1 LLIIFILSLTP
12 YGPAMVRMVYLP
24 ALVAVAAL
32 SLSTAGRAAP
42 ATAAPRAQATVG
54 LVRPLTLQRWAD
66 LDFATLGVTT
76 GGTATI
82 NPFTGQMS
90 VTGGLMPLAGTP
102 SPARYAGAASK
113 RTVVIIRIPRDPVLI
128 TRVGG
133 TETLSVA
140 NFTLDGQDKKALA
153 EQESFTFAV
162 GATVTIPAGTV
173 EGLYTGEFDVTVQY
187 P

>member
-1 LLIIFILSLTP
+1 MVRAFPAPVLAGLSLLS
-12 YGPAMVRMVYLP
+12 LP
-24 ALVAVAAL
+24 AAAMAAPIVAA
-32 SLSTAGRAAP
+32 P
-42 ATAAPRAQATVG
+42 KAQASAG

-76 GGTATI
+76 GGTATVD
-82 NPFTGQMS
+82 PVTGALS
-90 VTGGLMPLAGTP
+90 VTGGLLPLAGTP

-113 RTVVIIRIPRDPVLI
+113 QTVVIIRIPKTPVLI

-133 TETLSVA
+133 TETLSVD

-153 EQESFTFAV
+153 QQQSFAFAV
-162 GATVTIPAGTV
+162 GATITVPAGTI
-173 EGLYTGEFDVTVQY
+173 EGLYIGEFDVTVQY